1 MQQTIQHSLV
11 SATFI
16 FFALLLG
23 GCATKTSYNV
33 DYDEYRD
40 FSTYKSFRW
49 YDDVHPSKEADY
61 RQYNSSDG
69 RVRDHVDTY
78 LLQRG
83 FKLLE
88 SGAGDFWVNYH
99 ISKQNHMKIDNFGRY
114 PSAGAHGA
122 VSAGT
127 YGSAVAVGYSSGP
140 SVKEYKEG
148 TVVIDIIDAKSS
160 EIVWRGIAE
169 DRLPKNMGRAE
180 RDKMAAV
187 VTRELL
193 EDFPPRH

>member
-16 FFALLLG
+16 FFTLILA
-23 GCATKTSYNV
+23 GCATKGTYEV

-40 FSTYKSFRW
+40 FSNYKSFRW
-49 YDDVHPSKEADY
+49 YDDVHPSQEADY
-61 RQYNSSDG
+61 RQYNSSDQ
-69 RVRDHVDTY
+69 RVRDHVDGY
-78 LLQRG
+78 LQKKG
-83 FKLLE
+83 FELLD
-88 SGAGDFWVNYH
+88 SGTSDFWVNYH
-99 ISKQNHMKIDNFGRY
+99 ISKQSNMKIDNFGRY

-122 VSAGT
+122 VSGGT

-148 TVVIDIIDAKSS
+148 TVVIDIIDVQSS

-169 DRLPKNMGRAE
+169 ERLPKKMDRAT
-180 RDKMAAV
+180 RDEMAAV
-187 VTRELL
+187 ITRELL
-193 EDFPPRH
+193 EDFPPR